1 MRLKRNMDF
10 VQKATE
16 ENHQITA
23 STSLANLSAH

>member
-1 MRLKRNMDF
+1 MDF